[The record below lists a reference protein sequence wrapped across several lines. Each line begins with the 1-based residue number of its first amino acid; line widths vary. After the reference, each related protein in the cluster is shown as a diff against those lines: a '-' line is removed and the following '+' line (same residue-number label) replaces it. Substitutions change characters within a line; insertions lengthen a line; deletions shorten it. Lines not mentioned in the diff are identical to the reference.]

1 MLNEIEEFEA
11 YTEQLVY
18 AATGK
23 RDSSYMGRFTFRT
36 FTEFEGLGRI
46 LTIVARGYLFNEG
59 NNPYEQIEY
68 ARNALC
74 AWCSIPEETKKA
86 PEGRPNPKVN
96 FSDLASAFP
105 ELVDEDGSGWLYR
118 HVQSIIQFVKGNPS
132 ITSKSAADN
141 CEILKEGFTR
151 EWKKKVRQMQVPA
164 FALNTKGAWI
174 LRFDDILANALELGP
189 LQNHDIQLPQEVLD
203 LLTERTPKGVPNTV
217 LPMLAKY
224 YYSHLQEGEEW
235 VVLPVSAVDAYYGSN
250 SFSKKWKALLPK
262 ELVAFKN
269 SYGICKYKI
278 ALYSWL
284 P

>member
-1 MLNEIEEFEA
+1 MLNEMEEFSA
-11 YTEQLVY
+11 NTEQPNY

-23 RDSSYMGRFTFRT
+23 RDTSYMGRFTFRT

-46 LTIVARGYLFNEG
+46 LTIIARGYLFQEG
-59 NNPYEQIEY
+59 ENPYERIEH

-86 PEGRPNPKVN
+86 PEGRPNPKIN

-105 ELVDEDGSGWLYR
+105 ELVDEFGCGWPYS
-118 HVQSIIQFVKGNPS
+118 HVQGIIQFVKDNPN

-174 LRFDDILANALELGP
+174 LRFDDILADALELGP
-189 LQNHDIQLPQEVLD
+189 LQNHDISLTQETLD
-203 LLTERTPKGVPNTV
+203 LLAKRTPKGVPDSL
-217 LPMLAKY
+217 LPLLFKCYLAHK
-224 YYSHLQEGEEW
+224 QKDEDW
-235 VVLPVSAVDAYYGSN
+235 IVLPVSAVDAYYSSN
-250 SFSKKWKALLPK
+250 SFSKKCKSLLPK
-262 ELVAFKN
+262 DLVEFKI

-278 ALYSWL
+278 IL
-284 P
+284 